1 MATTSDLKNGM
12 TLDLNGEYYTVT
24 EFLHVKPGKGQA
36 FVRTKL
42 KSVESGAVL
51 EKTFKVGEKIEDVE
65 IDKREAEYL
74 YNNGNSYFFMDRESF
89 EQITVPDDLVRGAIP
104 FLKENLVVN
113 LLKIGDKLVGID
125 IPIFVVLEVTE
136 TEPGLRGDTVSA
148 TNKPAKVETG
158 ATVKVP
164 LFVENGNFIKVDTR
178 TGEYVERA

>member
-1 MATTSDLKNGM
+1 MVTTSDLKNGM

-74 YNNGNSYFFMDRESF
+74 YNSGNSYFFMDRESF
-89 EQITVPDDLVRGAIP
+89 EQITVPDDLVRGAVS

>member
-12 TLDLNGEYYTVT
+12 TIELNGEYYTVT

-74 YNNGNSYFFMDRESF
+74 YNSGSSYFFMDKESF
-89 EQITVPDDLVRGAIP
+89 EQIAVSDDLVKGAVP
-104 FLKENLVVN
+104 FLRENLVVN

-148 TNKPAKVETG
+148 TNKPAKVQTG
-158 ATVKVP
+158 AMVKVP
-164 LFVENGNFIKVDTR
+164 LFIENGDLIKVDTR